1 MRLPYSPSIGPFDL
15 ECEIELDVS
24 WELGTPH
31 LVINGVYE
39 HSDKANLLHGD
50 NKLLKDMA
58 FEIADMAEDDEWLL
72 ARAVEADADERND
85 RADQRYEARM
95 RAFG

>member
-1 MRLPYSPSIGPFDL
+1 MRLAFCPSIGPFDL
-15 ECEIELDVS
+15 ECDVDVS
-24 WELGTPH
+24 LDYDYEPPR

-58 FEIADMAEDDEWLL
+58 FEIADMAEDDEHLM
-72 ARAVEADADERND
+72 ARAIEAYADERDD